1 MEMRQNASVKY
12 TVLAAGIAM
21 AAVLGSTALQ
31 AQDKGAAAKK
41 GAPAA
46 GEQFFPVLS
55 YRTGAY
61 APNGVPFAN
70 GYVDYLKLVNA
81 RDGGING
88 VRITFEECETGYAT
102 DRGVECYER
111 LKGKGTTGATVF
123 HPLSTGITF
132 ALTDKS
138 FTDKIPLITAG
149 YGRADSV
156 DGTVFA
162 WNFPLGGT
170 YWTSSDMLV
179 QYLGKKEGGLD
190 KLKGKKIALVYH
202 DSPYGKEP
210 IPLLQERQKMH
221 GFELLLLP
229 VTHPGVEQ
237 KATWLQIRQQRPDYV
252 LLWGWGVMNSTSIK
266 EAVATGYP
274 REKMYGVW
282 WSGAEPDVTPAG
294 DGAKGYN
301 ALTFLAPAGQGAVH
315 KDILTHVH
323 AKGEAAGNK
332 EGFGEVLYNR
342 GMTNAMLSVEAVR
355 KAQSR
360 YGNKP
365 LKGEEVRWGL
375 ENLAIDAAAI
385 KRLGF
390 EGFMTPIG
398 TSCTDHEG
406 GSSAQIHTWDGSKWV
421 VEPGLLQPDMSILK
435 PMIRASAE
443 KYAAEKKITKRDCAK
458 GSS

>member
-1 MEMRQNASVKY
+1 MNRRAKY
-12 TVLAAGIAM
+12 AVLAASLAV
-21 AAVLGSTALQ
+21 AAAFGSTAVMAQ
-31 AQDKGAAAKK
+31 AKKAEAPAKKAAAT
-41 GAPAA
+41 AN
-46 GEQFFPVLS
+46 EQFFPLLV
-55 YRTGAY
+55 YRTGLY
-61 APNGVPFAN
+61 APNGVQFAN
-70 GYVDYLKLVNA
+70 GFADYLKLVNA

-88 VRITFEECETGYAT
+88 VKITWEECETGYAT

-111 LKGKGTTGATVF
+111 LKGKGPTGATAF
-123 HPLSTGITF
+123 HPLSTGITY
-132 ALTDKS
+132 AVTDKA
-138 FTDKIPLITAG
+138 FTDKIPIITMG

-170 YWTSSDMLV
+170 YWDAADMLIQHV
-179 QYLGKKEGGLD
+179 GKKEGGLD

-210 IPLLQERQKMH
+210 IPLLQERVKMH

-237 KATWLQIRQQRPDYV
+237 KATWLQVRAQRPDYV
-252 LLWGWGVMNSTSIK
+252 FLWGWGVMNSTAIK

-282 WSGAEPDVTPAG
+282 WSGAEPDVRPAG

-301 ALTFLAPAGQGAVH
+301 ALTFLAPAGQGQVH
-315 KDILTHVH
+315 KDIVKYVH
-323 AKGEAAGNK
+323 DKGQATGNK

-342 GMTNAMLSVEAVR
+342 GMVGAMVTVEAVKR
-355 KAQSR
+355 AQIKHGR
-360 YGNKP
+360 KP
-365 LKGEEVRWGL
+365 LRGEEVRWGL

-385 KRLGF
+385 KKLGF
-390 EGFMTPIG
+390 EGFMTPIS
-398 TSCTDHEG
+398 TSCVDHQG
-406 GSSAQIHTWDGSKWV
+406 ATPAGIHTWDGKQWV
-421 VEPGLLQPDMSILK
+421 VEKGTVLVADSQIIK

-443 KYAAEKKITKRDCAK
+443 KYAAEKKIVKRDCAK
-458 GSS
+458 EAG